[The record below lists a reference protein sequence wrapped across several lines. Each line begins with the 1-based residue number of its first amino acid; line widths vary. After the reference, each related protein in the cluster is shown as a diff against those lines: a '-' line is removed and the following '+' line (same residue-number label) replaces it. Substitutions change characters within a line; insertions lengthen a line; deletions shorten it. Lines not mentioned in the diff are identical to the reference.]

1 MFPHI
6 DFAMRCPLLQLS
18 ISPLQLVS
26 GGTTLPCW
34 STREALGQE
43 KQKSYII

>member
-1 MFPHI
+1 MFPHN

-26 GGTTLPCW
+26 GGTTLPRW
-34 STREALGQE
+34 STREAPGQE
-43 KQKSYII
+43 KQKS